1 VEITVRIAPEADDEI
16 DRALRMIEAGN
27 ITNGELVIQRQVFN
41 ERLVNLVK
49 LSFSESPVYGNQ
61 LPNPTE
67 SHPAL
72 R

>member
-1 VEITVRIAPEADDEI
+1 VEITVRIAPEVDAEI
-16 DRALRMIEAGN
+16 DRALRMVEAGN
-27 ITNGELVIQRQVFN
+27 ITNGELVIQRQVFS
-41 ERLVNLVK
+41 ERLVNLAK
-49 LSFSESPVYGNQ
+49 LSFSESPVFGNQ